1 MGTEIKHMKRDL
13 WTNDEVID
21 ILEGMKLVGRGG
33 KDLNADWNTSL
44 DVAQAQ
50 FYDFKKDAQEFAAM
64 AYDPET
70 KEIVA
75 VGPPLPR

>member
-1 MGTEIKHMKRDL
+1 MKRDN
-13 WTNDEVID
+13 WTNEEVIN
-21 ILEGMKLVGRGG
+21 ILEGMKLVGRNG
-33 KDLNADWNTSL
+33 KDLNADWNMGL
-44 DVAQAQ
+44 EVAAAQ

-70 KEIVA
+70 KEIVV